1 MAWVFG
7 TIFLLC
13 IVGSWI
19 SFIASYQNQRQ
30 YDDLKRLISGS
41 LHKLVCLSRRHLGHL
56 KLSIRRYLH
65 NPLYLNRMRFQDLK
79 GYIRNHLP
87 DLRSFGIP
95 DAYIGRYVRLTYA
108 DYPNYRKGI
117 RQLVTDMKNAGI
129 DVTPMEAMIQSGIDI
144 CYDD

>member
-1 MAWVFG
+1 
-7 TIFLLC
+7 
-13 IVGSWI
+13 
-19 SFIASYQNQRQ
+19 
-30 YDDLKRLISGS
+30 
-41 LHKLVCLSRRHLGHL
+41 
-56 KLSIRRYLH
+56 
-65 NPLYLNRMRFQDLK
+65 MRFQDLK

-87 DLRSFGIP
+87 DLRSFGIL